1 MVKKIIVFHL
11 VLSTVILSAH
21 AEKKMAPLTVTQEAS
36 LQLGTIVS
44 GSGLQVIEAGN
55 SPASPSAKFKV
66 QGEPHASFS
75 FILPTQ
81 VTLVH
86 EKSQGNKIILS
97 SFTSN
102 PPNNSGTFDQN
113 GVQYI
118 YVGAGVNVTNG
129 ILPGEYTGSINLEV
143 IYD

>member
-1 MVKKIIVFHL
+1 MFKKYLQFGLLVSIIYFE
-11 VLSTVILSAH
+11 AY
-21 AEKKMAPLTVTQEAS
+21 AEKKMAPLIVTQQAS
-36 LQLGTIVS
+36 LQLGTLVS

-55 SPASPSAKFKV
+55 SPSSPSAKFKV
-66 QGEPHASFS
+66 QGEPNASFT

-86 EKSQGNKIILS
+86 EKSKGNKIVLS

-102 PPNNSGTFDQN
+102 PSNNSGTFDSK
-113 GVQYI
+113 GIKYI
-118 YVGAGVNVTNG
+118 YVGASVNVTNG